1 MKRTRNPFALYA
13 SISASALAASVLLV
27 ACGPQDGS
35 PLPGDKTAAAEAQ
48 PPQSTATRTAAT
60 PRATAPTA
68 PRPAVM
74 PGEPGRVTAVVP
86 IEGRAPTTGA
96 GAVIGG
102 LVGGVLGNQVGGG
115 SGKAAATV
123 VGVVGGAAAGQAIEK
138 ERNTRIVG
146 YRIDVQLDD
155 GRTKSFQ
162 VAQAGSFATGQRVRV
177 VDGALQPA

>member
-1 MKRTRNPFALYA
+1 MKRTRNPFVLYA
-13 SISASALAASVLLV
+13 SISALALAASVLL
-27 ACGPQDGS
+27 ASCGPQDGT
-35 PLPGDKTAAAEAQ
+35 PLEADKTAAAEART
-48 PPQSTATRTAAT
+48 PHSTATRAAAT
-60 PRATAPTA
+60 PRATAA
-68 PRPAVM
+68 MR
-74 PGEPGRVTAVVP
+74 GEPGRVTAVVP
-86 IEGRAPTTGA
+86 VEGRSPTTGA

-155 GRTKSFQ
+155 GRIASFQ
-162 VAQAGSFATGQRVRV
+162 LAQAGRFATGQRVRV